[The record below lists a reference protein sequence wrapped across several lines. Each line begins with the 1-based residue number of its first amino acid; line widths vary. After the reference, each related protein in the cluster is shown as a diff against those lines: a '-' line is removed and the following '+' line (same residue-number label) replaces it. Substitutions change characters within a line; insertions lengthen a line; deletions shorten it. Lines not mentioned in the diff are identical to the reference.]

1 MQPEE
6 GDNSEIWESGKT
18 SMMANVLNN
27 YRGVHLFVL
36 IHGFQGNS
44 FDMRLLKNNLSLVHP
59 EALFLC
65 SCSNE
70 QSTEGDI
77 SGMGVRLA

>member
-6 GDNSEIWESGKT
+6 GDSSEIWESSTT
-18 SMMANVLNN
+18 STMGNVLKNN
-27 YRGVHLFVL
+27 FGVHLFVL

-44 FDMRLLKNNLSLVHP
+44 FDMRLLRNNLSLMHP

>member
-6 GDNSEIWESGKT
+6 GEVSEIWKSITT
-18 SMMANVLNN
+18 STMPNVMNN

-44 FDMRLLKNNLSLVHP
+44 FDVRLLRNNLSLVHP

-70 QSTEGDI
+70 DSTEGDI
-77 SGMGVRLA
+77 SEMGVRLA